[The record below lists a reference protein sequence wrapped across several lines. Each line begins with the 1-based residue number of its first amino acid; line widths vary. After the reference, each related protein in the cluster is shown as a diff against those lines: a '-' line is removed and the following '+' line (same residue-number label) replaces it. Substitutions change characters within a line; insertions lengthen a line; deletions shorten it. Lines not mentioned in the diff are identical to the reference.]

1 MNEKPDDFSFI
12 KLIDQ
17 IKIKGQS
24 QPFHNLQENTKKLK
38 FEPNTNIL
46 RQHSI
51 YYLHSQYY

>member
-24 QPFHNLQENTKKLK
+24 HPSHNIQENTKKLK

-51 YYLHSQYY
+51 